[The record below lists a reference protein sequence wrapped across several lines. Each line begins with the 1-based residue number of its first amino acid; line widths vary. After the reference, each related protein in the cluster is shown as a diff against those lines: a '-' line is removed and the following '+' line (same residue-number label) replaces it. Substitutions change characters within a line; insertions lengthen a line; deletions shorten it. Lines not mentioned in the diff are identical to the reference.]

1 MNKTRLKIG
10 VLCLSFLGMSSLVI
24 TNAYSAIILDFPNES
39 VAKIQMIGTIPR
51 LGSMITTLLV
61 GILAMKCPK
70 KVLALLGVLLT
81 GIGGLVPVFFHSSIN
96 ILLVF
101 AFVLG
106 IGLGFTNTLSPM
118 LLSEYF
124 EGEDR
129 ASLMGIGTSIGSLGS
144 VVMMLGGSFL
154 GANEWQNTYYI
165 FLITILIFFLIA
177 VNLPMDK
184 VKTKDSTKAVDKET
198 NPFNVLKSMS
208 KLIYVLAILSFLM
221 TFIYIVYPSNL
232 SILAYSKGI
241 GGTSTTGVINAVGTV
256 GGFFV
261 GFALK
266 YINRVTKDKTL
277 ALGFLAMGLTFLV
290 SRFSSTIF
298 GMSIGA
304 ILSGF
309 AMAMVMASIPFYISL
324 KARPF
329 EIAVAMSVF
338 QFLSSLGG
346 IFTPMV
352 LGWLQIDPGEQAFLF
367 GGIVCI
373 SISIIT
379 LITRIGK
386 RALSQEPVNEK
397 SLSQNQI

>member
-39 VAKIQMIGTIPR
+39 VAKIQMIGTVPR

-96 ILLVF
+96 LLLVF

-124 EGEDR
+124 EGEER
-129 ASLMGIGTSIGSLGS
+129 AGLMGIGTAITSLGS

-165 FLITILIFFLIA
+165 FLITILIFFLIT

-184 VKTKDSTKAVDKET
+184 VKSKDSTKAVDKET
-198 NPFNVLKSMS
+198 NPINVLKSMS

-232 SILAYSKGI
+232 SILTYSKGI

-352 LGWLQIDPGEQAFLF
+352 LGWLQIEPGEQAFLF

-386 RALSQEPVNEK
+386 RSLSQEPVNEK
-397 SLSQNQI
+397 PLSQNQI

>member
-70 KVLALLGVLLT
+70 KVLALLGVFLT

-96 ILLVF
+96 LLLVF

-106 IGLGFTNTLSPM
+106 VGLGFTNTLSPM

-129 ASLMGIGTSIGSLGS
+129 ASLMGIGTSISSLGS

-184 VKTKDSTKAVDKET
+184 VKIKDATKAVDKAT
-198 NPFNVLKSMS
+198 NPINVLKSMS

-232 SILAYSKGI
+232 SILTYSKGI

-373 SISIIT
+373 SISIVT

-386 RALSQEPVNEK
+386 RSLSQEPVNEK